1 MGTGFARMVSVSEKN
16 PTDAQGKDQGEQK
29 GDASTH
35 FMFTSKVFQLPGGYF
50 SLSKDNNDPVLNVH
64 LGDVWGKIP
73 FRTLRES
80 FQIEDKSDDARLLSI
95 VEKGLKYVKEIRP
108 GDSIPRELL
117 DGSASWRV
125 DERHLTIARGRLTLQ
140 LVSWIT
146 GRESMIT
153 DRFQLEQIVEDPQTK
168 QKAQEAFS
176 KLAKQFGLPE
186 ERKQEMVDKVDYLA
200 RELSYIEALRD
211 RYAQVQKIMSRLVQA
226 KRTFKGDGQIVADV
240 ARMQALAKTPIANFD
255 DIFDQVDAQ
264 TSEVMAMLRTFD
276 AQVSFIRRMR
286 DELHTS
292 LMVWDEM
299 IEMWDGNDID
309 KEPET
314 ESRLKRTYQF
324 LAKNFLISKVWQRGG

>member
-1 MGTGFARMVSVSEKN
+1 MVSVSEKSVSEG
-16 PTDAQGKDQGEQK
+16 QGKESGEQK
-29 GDASTH
+29 GDTSTH
-35 FMFTSKVFQLPGGYF
+35 FLFTSKVFALPGGYF
-50 SLSKDNNDPVLNVH
+50 GLSKDNNDPVFHVH

-80 FQIEDKSDDARLLSI
+80 FQIEDKSDDSRLLSI
-95 VEKGLKYVKEIRP
+95 VEKGLKYVREIRP

-125 DERHLTIARGRLTLQ
+125 DDRHLTIARGRLTLQ

-146 GRESMIT
+146 GREEMIT
-153 DRFQLEQIVEDPQTK
+153 DRFQLEQIVEDPMTK
-168 QKAQEAFS
+168 TRAQEAFT

-186 ERKQEMVDKVDYLA
+186 DRKQEMVDKVDYLA

-211 RYAQVQKIMSRLVQA
+211 RYSHIQKMMSKLGQA
-226 KRTFKGDGQIVADV
+226 RRIFKGDGQVVADI
-240 ARMQALAKTPIANFD
+240 ARMQALAKVPIANFD
-255 DIFDQVDAQ
+255 DIFEQVDGQ

-276 AQVSFIRRMR
+276 AQVAFIRRMR
-286 DELHTS
+286 DELHTT
-292 LMVWDEM
+292 LMIWDEM
-299 IEMWDGNDID
+299 IDMWDGNEID

-324 LAKNFLISKVWQRGG
+324 LAKNFLISKVWQRNG

>member
-1 MGTGFARMVSVSEKN
+1 MSDNQTAEAEGQNSDQQGTS
-16 PTDAQGKDQGEQK
+16 
-29 GDASTH
+29 ASTH
-35 FMFTSKVFQLPGGYF
+35 FLFTSKVFALPGGYF
-50 SLSKDNNDPVLNVH
+50 CLSRDNNDPVFNVH

-80 FQIEDKSDDARLLSI
+80 FQIEEKSDDARLLSI

-146 GRESMIT
+146 GREEMVT
-153 DRFQLEQIVEDPQTK
+153 DRFKLEQIVEDPQTK
-168 QKAQEAFS
+168 TKAQEAFS

-211 RYAQVQKIMSRLVQA
+211 RYGQVQKVMAKLGQA
-226 KRTFKGDGQIVADV
+226 KRSFKGDGQITSDL
-240 ARMQALAKTPIANFD
+240 ARMQALAKTPISNFD
-255 DIFDQVDAQ
+255 DIFEQVDAQ

-276 AQVSFIRRMR
+276 AQVAFIRRMR
-286 DELHTS
+286 DELHTL

-299 IEMWDGNDID
+299 VDLWDGNEID

-314 ESRLKRTYQF
+314 EGRLKKTYQF

>member
-1 MGTGFARMVSVSEKN
+1 MASDIANNISE
-16 PTDAQGKDQGEQK
+16 TEGQGPDNREGSP
-29 GDASTH
+29 STH
-35 FMFTSKVFQLPGGYF
+35 FLFTSKVFSLPGGYF
-50 SLSKDNNDPVLNVH
+50 ALSKDNNDPVFNVN

-80 FQIEDKSDDARLLSI
+80 FQIDDKSDDARLLST

-125 DERHLTIARGRLTLQ
+125 DEKHLTIARGRLTLQ

-146 GRESMIT
+146 GREEMIT
-153 DRFQLEQIVEDPQTK
+153 DRYKLEQIVEDPQTK
-168 QKAQEAFS
+168 QKAQEAFA

-186 ERKQEMVDKVDYLA
+186 DRKQEMVDKVDYLA

-211 RYAQVQKIMSRLVQA
+211 RYGQVQKIMSKVNQA

-276 AQVSFIRRMR
+276 AQVAFIRRMR

-292 LMVWDEM
+292 LMLWDD
-299 IEMWDGNDID
+299 IIDTWDGHDID

-314 ESRLKRTYQF
+314 EGRLKKTYQF
-324 LAKNFLISKVWQRGG
+324 LAKNFLVTKVWQRGG

>member
-1 MGTGFARMVSVSEKN
+1 MSEKSV
-16 PTDAQGKDQGEQK
+16 TEAQGKETGEQK
-29 GDASTH
+29 GDTSTH

-50 SLSKDNNDPVLNVH
+50 ALSKDNNDAVFNVH
-64 LGDVWGKIP
+64 LGEVWGKIP

-146 GRESMIT
+146 GREEAIT
-153 DRFQLEQIVEDPQTK
+153 DRYKLEQIVDDPLTK
-168 QKAQEAFS
+168 SRAQEAFS

-211 RYAQVQKIMSRLVQA
+211 RYGHVQKIMAKLSQA
-226 KRTFKGDGQIVADV
+226 KRSFKGDGQIVSDV
-240 ARMQALAKTPIANFD
+240 SRMQALAKTPVANFD
-255 DIFDQVDAQ
+255 DIFEQVDAQ

-276 AQVSFIRRMR
+276 AQVAFIRRMR
-286 DELHTS
+286 DELHTM

-299 IEMWDGNDID
+299 IDMWDGHDID

>member
-1 MGTGFARMVSVSEKN
+1 MSEKSV
-16 PTDAQGKDQGEQK
+16 TEAQGKETGEQK
-29 GDASTH
+29 GDTSTH
-35 FMFTSKVFQLPGGYF
+35 FMFTSKVFQLPGAF
-50 SLSKDNNDPVLNVH
+50 FALSKDNNDPVLNVH
-64 LGDVWGKIP
+64 LGEMWGKIP

-95 VEKGLKYVKEIRP
+95 VEKGLKFVKEIRP
-108 GDSIPRELL
+108 GDSIPQELL

-146 GRESMIT
+146 GREEAIT
-153 DRFQLEQIVEDPQTK
+153 DRYKLEQIVDDPLTK
-168 QKAQEAFS
+168 TRAQEAFS

-211 RYAQVQKIMSRLVQA
+211 RYGHVQKIMSKLVQA
-226 KRTFKGDGQIVADV
+226 KRAFKGEGQVVADV
-240 ARMQALAKTPIANFD
+240 ARMQALAKIPIANFD
-255 DIFDQVDAQ
+255 DIFDQVDGQ
-264 TSEVMAMLRTFD
+264 TAEVMAMLRTFD
-276 AQVSFIRRMR
+276 AQVAFIRRMR
-286 DELHTS
+286 DELHTT
-292 LMVWDEM
+292 LMVWDEL
-299 IEMWDGNDID
+299 IEMWDGQEID

-324 LAKNFLISKVWQRGG
+324 LAKNFLISKVWQRGS